1 MISDDN
7 APSPDNDS
15 ASPYNLGWLRMDD
28 FITYQVVVL
37 AQMFG
42 REATRTY
49 AEKWGLSLP
58 RYRVLTVLGKL
69 PPVSLLELTTHTQM
83 DKGQISRVVGQL
95 EDDGLLA
102 READAND
109 GRRQILSLT
118 ESGKELFRQTIEV
131 SEIRQ
136 NEILSVLTGDELE
149 ALKNTLNKLSGHMRV
164 RLDDEKTLAATPDE
178 D

>member
-1 MISDDN
+1 
-7 APSPDNDS
+7 
-15 ASPYNLGWLRMDD
+15 
-28 FITYQVVVL
+28 
-37 AQMFG
+37 
-42 REATRTY
+42 
-49 AEKWGLSLP
+49 
-58 RYRVLTVLGKL
+58 
-69 PPVSLLELTTHTQM
+69 M

-109 GRRQILSLT
+109 GRRQILSLS

-149 ALKNTLNKLSGHMRV
+149 ALKNTLNKLSAHMRV
-164 RLDDEKTLAATPDE
+164 RLDDEKP
-178 D
+178 

>member
-7 APSPDNDS
+7 ATSPDNDS

-58 RYRVLTVLGKL
+58 RYRVLTVLGNYHRCPCSNS
-69 PPVSLLELTTHTQM
+69 PPTRRWT
-83 DKGQISRVVGQL
+83 R
-95 EDDGLLA
+95 A
-102 READAND
+102 RSAGWSA
-109 GRRQILSLT
+109 S
-118 ESGKELFRQTIEV
+118 
-131 SEIRQ
+131 
-136 NEILSVLTGDELE
+136 
-149 ALKNTLNKLSGHMRV
+149 
-164 RLDDEKTLAATPDE
+164 
-178 D
+178 

>member
-1 MISDDN
+1 
-7 APSPDNDS
+7 
-15 ASPYNLGWLRMDD
+15 
-28 FITYQVVVL
+28 
-37 AQMFG
+37 
-42 REATRTY
+42 
-49 AEKWGLSLP
+49 
-58 RYRVLTVLGKL
+58 
-69 PPVSLLELTTHTQM
+69 M

-136 NEILSVLTGDELE
+136 NEILCVLTGDELE
-149 ALKNTLNKLSGHMRV
+149 ALKNTLNKLSAHMRV
-164 RLDDEKTLAATPDE
+164 RLDDEKP
-178 D
+178 

>member
-1 MISDDN
+1 
-7 APSPDNDS
+7 
-15 ASPYNLGWLRMDD
+15 
-28 FITYQVVVL
+28 
-37 AQMFG
+37 
-42 REATRTY
+42 
-49 AEKWGLSLP
+49 
-58 RYRVLTVLGKL
+58 
-69 PPVSLLELTTHTQM
+69 VSLLELTSHTQM

-109 GRRQILSLT
+109 GPRQILSLT

-149 ALKNTLNKLSGHMRV
+149 ALKNTLNKLSAHMRV
-164 RLDDEKTLAATPDE
+164 RLDDEKP
-178 D
+178 

>member
-1 MISDDN
+1 M
-7 APSPDNDS
+7 
-15 ASPYNLGWLRMDD
+15 
-28 FITYQVVVL
+28 
-37 AQMFG
+37 
-42 REATRTY
+42 
-49 AEKWGLSLP
+49 
-58 RYRVLTVLGKL
+58 
-69 PPVSLLELTTHTQM
+69 SLLELTTHTQM

-149 ALKNTLNKLSGHMRV
+149 ALKNTLNKLSAHMRV
-164 RLDDEKTLAATPDE
+164 RLDDEKP
-178 D
+178 

>member
-7 APSPDNDS
+7 APSTDNDS
-15 ASPYNLGWLRMDD
+15 TSPYNLGWLRMDD

-37 AQMFG
+37 ARMFG

-118 ESGKELFRQTIEV
+118 ESGKELFRQTI
-131 SEIRQ
+131 
-136 NEILSVLTGDELE
+136 
-149 ALKNTLNKLSGHMRV
+149 
-164 RLDDEKTLAATPDE
+164 
-178 D
+178 

>member
-1 MISDDN
+1 
-7 APSPDNDS
+7 
-15 ASPYNLGWLRMDD
+15 
-28 FITYQVVVL
+28 
-37 AQMFG
+37 
-42 REATRTY
+42 
-49 AEKWGLSLP
+49 
-58 RYRVLTVLGKL
+58 
-69 PPVSLLELTTHTQM
+69 VSLLELTSHTQM

>member
-1 MISDDN
+1 
-7 APSPDNDS
+7 
-15 ASPYNLGWLRMDD
+15 
-28 FITYQVVVL
+28 
-37 AQMFG
+37 
-42 REATRTY
+42 
-49 AEKWGLSLP
+49 
-58 RYRVLTVLGKL
+58 
-69 PPVSLLELTTHTQM
+69 M

-149 ALKNTLNKLSGHMRV
+149 ALKNTLNKLSAHMRV
-164 RLDDEKTLAATPDE
+164 RLDDEKP
-178 D
+178 

>member
-1 MISDDN
+1 M
-7 APSPDNDS
+7 
-15 ASPYNLGWLRMDD
+15 
-28 FITYQVVVL
+28 
-37 AQMFG
+37 
-42 REATRTY
+42 
-49 AEKWGLSLP
+49 
-58 RYRVLTVLGKL
+58 
-69 PPVSLLELTTHTQM
+69 
-83 DKGQISRVVGQL
+83 VGQL

-149 ALKNTLNKLSGHMRV
+149 ALKNTLNKLSAHMRV
-164 RLDDEKTLAATPDE
+164 RLDDEKP
-178 D
+178 